1 MACVPS
7 LLNALGLSFV
17 TFPLL
22 VIGYVS
28 NSFRRLLLSSGGINK
43 PCLLSTPSS
52 KAIEKYTKESDRSPD
67 TSCIRLPKM
76 VPEDWPWAW
85 VSFQLLSLQTAPT
98 QGHSSWTIT
107 GHSPWGQ
114 SLVLVCSLHRRGMS
128 RRNKIHTSFRHP
140 SPRKEPQSIEG
151 WKIQLQIPPILARML
166 LCPVGLPL
174 LPLRSTIYF
183 SALF

>member
-7 LLNALGLSFV
+7 LLNALGLSFL

-67 TSCIRLPKM
+67 TSCISYPNWCLRTDLEPEWVFNSLVSKLHLPK
-76 VPEDWPWAW
+76 VTAAGPSQVTPHEGKAWCWCAHYIEEAWA
-85 VSFQLLSLQTAPT
+85 
-98 QGHSSWTIT
+98 
-107 GHSPWGQ
+107 
-114 SLVLVCSLHRRGMS
+114 
-128 RRNKIHTSFRHP
+128 
-140 SPRKEPQSIEG
+140 EG
-151 WKIQLQIPPILARML
+151 TKYIPASDILAQE
-166 LCPVGLPL
+166 
-174 LPLRSTIYF
+174 RSHRV
-183 SALF
+183 